1 MSPMI
6 AHIIVIGQDCRALG
20 ALIVPDEEFFGERAR
35 DEIHDE
41 IVSEIRLLEQRNPSF
56 VSHMHI
62 SAIRVLDR
70 PLSID
75 DGTLTRTMKI
85 RRAAIA
91 EKFRK
96 DVNLLERRLR

>member
-6 AHIIVIGQDCRALG
+6 AHIIVVGQDCRTLG
-20 ALIVPDEEFFGERAR
+20 ALIVPDEEFFEERGKH
-35 DEIHDE
+35 EIHDA
-41 IVSEIRLLEQRNPSF
+41 IVGEIRILEQKNPSF

-85 RRAAIA
+85 RRAAVI
-91 EKFRK
+91 EQFST
-96 DVNLLERRLR
+96 DVHFLTERLR